1 MTCFSKDIRA
11 VAVNNFF
18 YYLYCF
24 KVKMNFSIFKKHNI
38 KLLVMYVKV
47 WIEMIS
53 EKKQI
58 F

>member
-1 MTCFSKDIRA
+1 
-11 VAVNNFF
+11 
-18 YYLYCF
+18 
-24 KVKMNFSIFKKHNI
+24 MNFSIFKKHNI